1 MKKLRLDLDKL
12 RLETF
17 STEERL
23 PEQGTVAGYSTP
35 TIPFCTR
42 YGCQSSE
49 CPSVPCTLPQYFCP
63 IPLTT
68 DEV

>member
-1 MKKLRLDLDKL
+1 MKKLRLDLDEL

-17 STEERL
+17 ATEERL
-23 PEQGTVAGYSTP
+23 PEQGTVLGYSTP

-49 CPSVPCTLPQYFCP
+49 CPSVPCTLPEYFCP

-68 DEV
+68 DES